1 MTNPVFPPEPIA
13 PAQFLEE
20 WYPAAFAAAEL
31 PPGADQVDV
40 RLGILLEGEGG
51 GEWTLHIAQGE
62 LRVIPG
68 SRADAAFTYVQHV
81 EDWRGTLWEGRGGSI
96 GEGTAQLFRPGS
108 QPAAAEGPG
117 LSAAPS
123 LAALSE
129 LEKLQGLLRMVVTGA
144 ESGDWSVAMKL
155 GPGEIPSEPT
165 TTVTV
170 SAEDAAAMASGELD
184 PMAAFM
190 SGRIRV
196 EGDMTL
202 MMQMQAIQMQ
212 AMAANGAGGDEAG
225 S

>member
-1 MTNPVFPPEPIA
+1 MRDPVFPPAPIP

-20 WYPAAFAAAEL
+20 WYPAAFAAAPA
-31 PPGADQVDV
+31 PPGADQLDV
-40 RLGILLEGEGG
+40 RLGIRLEGEGG
-51 GEWTLHIAQGE
+51 GEWTLHLAKGE

-68 SRADAAFTYVQHV
+68 SRAETAFTYVQHV
-81 EDWRGTLWEGRGGSI
+81 EDWRGALWEGRGGSI

-108 QPAAAEGPG
+108 QPTATEGTG

-123 LAALSE
+123 LAALGE

-144 ESGDWSVAMKL
+144 ETGDWSVAMKL

-165 TTVTV
+165 TIVTV
-170 SAEDAAAMASGELD
+170 AAADAAAMASGELD

-212 AMAANGAGGDEAG
+212 AMAAGGAPGDEAG